1 VGVVAMAEP
10 KDTMQKQLAESMKS
24 SPVESGKHDASHVD
38 NREEM
43 GAEEQSGRW
52 RVRFT
57 EDTKENS
64 AVFTPSRKPHYSA
77 IRKKW
82 LQLCDEDDYVGLQQ
96 YLVSCEKK
104 GVSVKDFFRS
114 EGRLILTWAV
124 ASAPD
129 AMPLEFIYKNVSQ
142 DVLQEVLRQ
151 ENGYVLKEF
160 LSAEMGMDACHWTN
174 ELGLENRIKKFKLLL
189 GIDAEWIQ
197 ELMENIALTRPISEG
212 VQTSFTH
219 AFEEHRRVPG
229 SVAKNCRNTIY
240 NISFSIE

>member
-1 VGVVAMAEP
+1 VEGVVAMAEP
-10 KDTMQKQLAESMKS
+10 KDAMQKQLAESLRP
-24 SPVESGKHDASHVD
+24 SPVETGKRDASHFD

-43 GAEEQSGRW
+43 RMDETPGRR

-57 EDTKENS
+57 EDTTENS
-64 AVFTPSRKPHYSA
+64 AVFTPSRKPHHSA

-96 YLVSCEKK
+96 YLVACEKK
-104 GVSVKDFFRS
+104 GVSMKDFFRS
-114 EGRLILTWAV
+114 EGLLILTWAV

-129 AMPLEFIYKNVSQ
+129 IMPLEFIYKNVSQ

-189 GIDAEWIQ
+189 GIDAEWIG
-197 ELMENIALTRPISEG
+197 ELMENTALTRPISEG
-212 VQTSFTH
+212 VKASFTD
-219 AFEEHRRVPG
+219 AFESYRRAPQAV
-229 SVAKNCRNTIY
+229 
-240 NISFSIE
+240 